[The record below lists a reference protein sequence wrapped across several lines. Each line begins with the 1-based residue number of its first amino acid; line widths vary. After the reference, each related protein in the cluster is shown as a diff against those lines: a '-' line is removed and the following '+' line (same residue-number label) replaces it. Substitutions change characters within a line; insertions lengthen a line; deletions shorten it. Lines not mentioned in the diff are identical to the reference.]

1 MKINL
6 FAYLKDHRIHLDGN
20 ILSYTICVVI
30 AAILWF
36 LNALNKDYTSE
47 ISYPVKYTDLPQGK
61 YLVSSLPET
70 ITLEV
75 KAKGFAL
82 LGYRISTSFLPMTLD
97 VNAYSN
103 HSLEKNNV
111 LEYTLRLNDIKD
123 KLNNQLSSDI
133 KLLDIKPRE
142 IHFKFSHAESR
153 KIPVVPVVAYN
164 LKKQYILKG
173 KIDTDPDSVLISGP
187 ALVVDTLKYIPTER
201 WEAGEIGKDISRNI
215 RLDIPPN
222 LTSEEKEVK
231 VNIRLEK
238 FTEARKTI
246 PIRIDA
252 LPDSLTIRLFPAF
265 VEVTYEIGLSM
276 YDRIKDKDFDF
287 AVDFRPG
294 NTSDFL
300 TVKAKKIPSF
310 IKNLT
315 FTPQKVEYILEKNK

>member
-6 FAYLKDHRIHLDGN
+6 LAYLKDHRIHIDGN
-20 ILSYTICVVI
+20 ILTYMICVVI

-47 ISYPVKYTDLPQGK
+47 ISYPVKYTDFPQGK

-142 IHFKFSHAESR
+142 INFKFSHAESR
-153 KIPVVPVVAYN
+153 KIPVVPVVAYD
-164 LKKQYILKG
+164 LKKQYILKD
-173 KIDTDPDSVLISGP
+173 KIDTDPDSILVSGP
-187 ALVVDTLKYIPTER
+187 ALIIDTLKYIPTER

-215 RLDIPPN
+215 RLDIPSN
-222 LTSEEKEVK
+222 LTAEEKEVK
-231 VNIRLEK
+231 VNIHLER
-238 FTEARKTI
+238 FTEARRTI
-246 PIRIDA
+246 PIRIDG
-252 LPDSLTIRLFPAF
+252 LPDSLTIRLFPAS

-287 AVDFRPG
+287 AVDFQKG
-294 NTSDFL
+294 TTSDFL

-315 FTPQKVEYILEKNK
+315 FTPRKVEYILEKNK